1 MFPDHHLR
9 KDGSRPRVIHILTS
23 YGFTIMRESHRQ
35 PGFGVSGKVAG
46 RADVPSAALIDLG
59 HKLDLGSSVL
69 KQARALIRAGAFG
82 SICSRLL
89 VRAGEILDEADE
101 VLVGLNPQHDHEWFA
116 QFAALHEE
124 FEALRSLVPR
134 EYRRA

>member
-1 MFPDHHLR
+1 
-9 KDGSRPRVIHILTS
+9 
-23 YGFTIMRESHRQ
+23 MRESHRQ
-35 PGFGVSGKVAG
+35 TRFDVPGKHAG

-82 SICSRLL
+82 SMCSRLL

-101 VLVGLNPQHDHEWFA
+101 VLVGLNRRHDHEWFA

-124 FEALRSLVPR
+124 FEALRSLVPL